1 MEKSMFNGAH
11 TALVTPFREREF
23 DEPAFRKLIDAQFK
37 NGIAGIVPCGTTGES
52 PTLSHDEHARV
63 IEIAIDAAKGRGLVI
78 AGTGSNSTREA
89 IAMTQSAERAGA
101 DAALLV
107 CPYYNK
113 PSQEGLFQHYKAIA
127 TSTKLPLMLYSIP
140 GRSVIEIT
148 VDTQARLHN
157 ECPNIMA
164 MKEAGGSPERVSQIK
179 ERLPDSYQVLSGDDA
194 LTLPFMERGAVGVVS
209 VASNLIPAQLA
220 LLVSSMLSGNLEQA
234 KKIDMECAP
243 LFEGLLSMETNPVP
257 IKEALAITGLM
268 TNELRLPLIGLSNE
282 KHDQLTRML
291 QKMGLAN

>member
-1 MEKSMFNGAH
+1 MFNGAH

-23 DEPAFRKLIDAQFK
+23 DEPAFRKLIETQFE

-127 TSTKLPLMLYSIP
+127 TSTNLPLMLYSIP

-179 ERLPDSYQVLSGDDA
+179 EQLPDSYQVLSGDDA

-220 LLVSSMLSGNLEQA
+220 SLVSSMLSGNLEQA
-234 KKIDMECAP
+234 KKIDVECAP
-243 LFEGLLSMETNPVP
+243 LFEGLLSTETNPVP

>member
-1 MEKSMFNGAH
+1 MFNGAH

-23 DEPAFRKLIDAQFK
+23 DEPAFRKLIETQFE

-63 IEIAIDAAKGRGLVI
+63 IEIAIDAAKGKGLVI

-127 TSTKLPLMLYSIP
+127 TSTNLPLMLYSIP

-179 ERLPDSYQVLSGDDA
+179 EQLPDSYQVLSGDDA

-220 LLVSSMLSGNLEQA
+220 SLVSSMLSGNLEQA

>member
-23 DEPAFRKLIDAQFK
+23 DEPAFRKLIETQFE

-63 IEIAIDAAKGRGLVI
+63 IEIAIDAAKGKGLVI

-127 TSTKLPLMLYSIP
+127 TSTNLPLMLYSIP

-179 ERLPDSYQVLSGDDA
+179 EQLPDSYQVLSGDDA

-220 LLVSSMLSGNLEQA
+220 SLVSSMLSGNLEQA

>member
-1 MEKSMFNGAH
+1 MFNGAH

-23 DEPAFRKLIDAQFK
+23 DEPAFRKLIETQFE

-127 TSTKLPLMLYSIP
+127 TSTNLPLMLYSIP

-220 LLVSSMLSGNLEQA
+220 SLVSSMLSGNLEQA